1 MKRKRSKRYS
11 ASRAE
16 PEVRIHLPP
25 EVSQADFRIA
35 PLAHPD
41 PVERHPEL
49 LAHHLTA
56 AKRAVTQCLKASRH
70 AAARSAYK
78 LNARPTRGDFLDPTG
93 NGTPQQLTAEARR
106 RVPSPGYRV
115 HLLSCGRY

>member
-1 MKRKRSKRYS
+1 MKRKRSKRDS

-25 EVSQADFRIA
+25 DVSQAYFRIA

-41 PVERHPEL
+41 PVERQPEL

-70 AAARSAYK
+70 AGARSAYK

-106 RVPSPGYRV
+106 RVPSPGYSV

>member
-1 MKRKRSKRYS
+1 MKRKRSKRDS

-25 EVSQADFRIA
+25 EVSQANFRIA

-41 PVERHPEL
+41 PVERQPNS

-78 LNARPTRGDFLDPTG
+78 RAQSANAILAKLDRLPVFS
-93 NGTPQQLTAEARR
+93 EC
-106 RVPSPGYRV
+106 V
-115 HLLSCGRY
+115 

>member
-1 MKRKRSKRYS
+1 MKRKRSKRDS

-25 EVSQADFRIA
+25 DVSQAYFRIA

-41 PVERHPEL
+41 PVERQPEL

-70 AAARSAYK
+70 AGHAQPTSSMRGPPAAISWIRQAT
-78 LNARPTRGDFLDPTG
+78 ARP
-93 NGTPQQLTAEARR
+93 
-106 RVPSPGYRV
+106 S
-115 HLLSCGRY
+115 S